1 MNRWKSGTRWMLAAS
16 ALGVLA
22 MSGVGVRAQGEKP
35 QPASPQEESKKGTG
49 VVPPGVKLEGAMPAG
64 LPAKPFQ
71 FPHAAERTLANGLRV
86 FVITDHRQPAV
97 AARLVLTAAGT
108 IHDPA
113 DLPGVAAMTANLL
126 TQGTEKRS
134 APQIAEAID
143 FVGGSLSAGAGSD
156 STTVTAG
163 VVRKDLDLAMDLL
176 SDVVLHPAFRKE
188 ELDRQRQQLLSA
200 LQVQYNDPG
209 YLATA
214 AVNRVVYGPSAY
226 GWPEQGTPQ
235 TIAKLDGD
243 ALARFHDANYVPNQA
258 LLALAGDI
266 TPEAGFAVVEK
277 YFGGW
282 QKKNVAASAPAA
294 PEPPSGLR
302 FIVIDKP
309 DAVQTQIRVAR
320 PGIPR
325 NSPDYIPLL
334 VANRIFGGGFNS
346 RLNTA
351 VRVQKGLT
359 YGASSSFGAHRTAG
373 IFSAAT
379 FTRTEATVEA
389 TRLVVDLIAQMS
401 TGDVTPAEMNFA
413 RDYLAGVYP
422 IQSETADQVAGRV
435 LTVAEF
441 GLAGDY
447 NDTYQRKILAVGADE
462 VNIMAARYFDA
473 RNLDLVLV
481 GNASQFRDGMKKA
494 FSDAKWEEIPFEEL
508 DLLSADL
515 RKPKATEAA
524 ATPEQFDRGRA
535 VLQASAQAAGGAALA
550 SVQSVEITGS
560 GQIFIQGQQIPSQT
574 KIQIIY
580 PDHVRSETTVGPL
593 GAFTLG
599 FDGKAA
605 WISSQQ
611 GAQDAPPSMFGEFQR
626 SIILSGGWGLYQQ
639 ILAGKVEAASLGQE
653 DLDGKKADALLW
665 KSPFGD
671 VKLYFDPASHL
682 LVGAHYRSVTPQGA
696 SEVDQRWSDFRA
708 VEGRQFP
715 FHNVLLREGEKFAD
729 STIQEVKINP
739 SLDSSLF
746 AKPQA
751 TPAPK

>member
-1 MNRWKSGTRWMLAAS
+1 MNRMKSGSGWMLAAS
-16 ALGVLA
+16 ALGVFLMCGA
-22 MSGVGVRAQGEKP
+22 GVRAQGEKP
-35 QPASPQEESKKGTG
+35 QAASPQEESKKGTG

-64 LPAKPFQ
+64 LPAKPFH

-113 DLPGVAAMTANLL
+113 ELPGVAAMTANLL

-143 FVGGSLSAGAGSD
+143 FVGGSLTAGAGPD
-156 STTVTAG
+156 STTVTAD

-214 AVNRVVYGPSAY
+214 AMNRVVYGPSAY

-243 ALARFHDANYVPNQA
+243 ALARFHDASYVPNQA

-266 TPEAGFAVVEK
+266 TPEAGFAVAEK

-282 QKKNVAASAPAA
+282 QKKEAAASAPAA
-294 PEPPSGLR
+294 PEAPSGLR

-309 DAVQTQIRVAR
+309 DAGQTQIRVAR

-325 NSPDYIPLL
+325 SSPDYISLL

-389 TRLVVDLIAQMS
+389 TRLVVDLIAKMS
-401 TGDVTPAEMNFA
+401 TGDVSPAEMNFA

-441 GLAGDY
+441 GLSGDY
-447 NDTYQRKILAVGADE
+447 NDTYQQKILAVSADS
-462 VNIMAARYFDA
+462 VNAMAARYFDA
-473 RNLDLVLV
+473 KNLDVVLV

-494 FSDAKWEEIPFEEL
+494 FPGAKWEEIPFDDL

-515 RKPKATEAA
+515 RKPKAAETAV
-524 ATPEQFDRGRA
+524 TPERLERGRA
-535 VLQASAQAAGGAALA
+535 ILQAAAQAAGGAAIA
-550 SVQSVEITGS
+550 SIHSVEITGS
-560 GQIFIQGQQIPSQT
+560 GEIFIQGQQIPSQT
-574 KIQIIY
+574 KIQILY
-580 PDHVRSETTVGPL
+580 PDHVHADVSVGQF
-593 GAFTLG
+593 GSFSQG
-599 FDGKAA
+599 FDGKVA
-605 WISSQQ
+605 WISTPQ
-611 GAQDAPPSMFGEFQR
+611 GTQDAPPSMFGEFQR
-626 SIILSGGWGLYQQ
+626 SIVLSGGWGLYQQ
-639 ILAGKVEAASLGQE
+639 ILAGKVEAAFVGEE
-653 DLDGKKADALLW
+653 DADGKKADALLW

-671 VKLYFDPASHL
+671 VKLYFDTASHL

-715 FHNVLLREGEKFAD
+715 FHNVVLREGEKFTD

-739 SLDSSLF
+739 SLDSSIF
-746 AKPQA
+746 GKPQEA
-751 TPAPK
+751 VAPK